1 MTTIKQPGGADFGF
15 VVRIWHFRGAQVPA
29 TSGIS
34 NLLRLRAW
42 QAFLRPV
49 LPDGLALLALLLLT
63 LIFFWPV
70 TLHLGWIPSGGG
82 DLVSLLWPHYSY
94 AAQSLH
100 AGRIPLW
107 NPTLRAGAPF
117 AADNQTSL
125 FYPFILLACLLAP
138 SMPYEVV
145 EWLVVL
151 HTWLAGAS
159 MYWLMRVLLAES
171 QPASPPV
178 HPHLPRLAA
187 LFSAVAF
194 MFSDVFVTH
203 IGNLNMNAVCAWLPA
218 VFAALHL
225 GLTRHSVGWAIGAG
239 VLFGL
244 STLAG
249 MAQMSLIL
257 ALGLGA
263 YALWRIVWADRQ
275 RLRLVALTGVTAA
288 VAFGVTAITIVP
300 TLELIPMTAR
310 VRLDYAAA
318 TAYSIPWPALA
329 GLFSPLIF
337 GRGPAGFWGPWER
350 VEIGYLGVLPLLFA
364 GLAPFNDR
372 RRVAVFM
379 AVLGILA
386 LLVAMGR
393 NAPLHRLLYLTVPT
407 LAGMRVPARFVLLTD
422 FALAVLAGLGLQ
434 HLAAVSRTRLGLW
447 SAALLS
453 LALMAMILGYRY
465 AIAKTGT
472 SHETAWRTGLALSV
486 GLLLGGIVLALLRD
500 RFLAAA
506 LAVIVV
512 AADLIGHGA
521 WVEVE
526 RNDPTVGFQ
535 HPAAIEFLRTRP
547 GPTRM
552 DSAAG
557 AWSPSASARYGL
569 ESIGGTHHALV
580 LAAYQ
585 TYLDAVGRRGSPQY
599 NFLNAQFVV
608 ADKGQPPGDETFV
621 PVFDQDPM
629 VDVYLNT
636 NAMPRLNIVYSA
648 TLVSSG
654 EAAFAAIHAPGFDP
668 QETVVIEDMAA
679 PAGTADMPAEPSNL
693 YYLDYAA
700 ESFTVVAQVPAP
712 AYLVLSEVWYPGW
725 RAWVDDVAAPIY
737 RANFAFRAVYLAS
750 AGEHVV
756 EMRFEPASWRIGAII
771 TAITVLAL
779 TGLAVRRMRRSR

>member
-1 MTTIKQPGGADFGF
+1 MTTVKG
-15 VVRIWHFRGAQVPA
+15 
-29 TSGIS
+29 
-34 NLLRLRAW
+34 LRAW
-42 QAFLRPV
+42 QAFIRPA
-49 LPDGLALLALLLLT
+49 LQDSLALIMLLLLT

-82 DLVSLLWPHYSY
+82 DLVSLLWPNYSY
-94 AAQSLH
+94 AAQSLQ

-125 FYPFILLACLLAP
+125 FYPFILLTCLLVP
-138 SMPYEVV
+138 SMPYEAV

-159 MYWLMRVLLAES
+159 MYWLMRVLVAES
-171 QPASPPV
+171 RPVSPPV

-187 LFSAVAF
+187 LFSAIAF

-218 VFAALHL
+218 TFAALHL
-225 GLTRHSVGWAIGAG
+225 SLTRDSLGWAIGAG

-257 ALGLGA
+257 AVGLGS
-263 YALWRIVWADRQ
+263 YAVWCIAWGERR
-275 RLRLVALTGVTAA
+275 RLRLTALAGATAV
-288 VAFGVTAITIVP
+288 VAFGVTAIALIP

-310 VRLDYAAA
+310 VRLDYTAA

-364 GLAPFNDR
+364 GLAPFKR
-372 RRVAVFM
+372 RHITVFMGVLAVF
-379 AVLGILA
+379 A
-386 LLVAMGR
+386 LLVALGR
-393 NAPLHRLLYLTVPT
+393 NAPLHRLLYLTVPG
-407 LAGMRVPARFVLLTD
+407 LAGMRVPARFIFLTD
-422 FALAVLAGLGLQ
+422 FALSVLAGLGLQ
-434 HLAAVSRTRLGLW
+434 NLVAISRARLGLW
-447 SAALLS
+447 STALLG
-453 LALMAMILGYRY
+453 LALIAMILGYRY
-465 AIAKTGT
+465 AVARTGT
-472 SHETAWRTGLALSV
+472 SHEASWRLGLVISV
-486 GLLLGGIVLALLRD
+486 GLLLGGVALALLKD
-500 RFLAAA
+500 KLVASALAAI
-506 LAVIVV
+506 LVT
-512 AADLIGHGA
+512 ADLIGHGA

-526 RNDPTVGFQ
+526 HNDPTVGFQ
-535 HPAAIEFLRTRP
+535 HPAAVEFLKTRP

-552 DSAAG
+552 DSAAS

-608 ADKGQPPGDETFV
+608 ADKGQPPGDATFV
-621 PVFDQDPM
+621 PVFDQDPS
-629 VDVYLNT
+629 VDIYLNT
-636 NAMPRLNIVYSA
+636 NAMPRMTVVYSA

-654 EAAFAAIHAPGFDP
+654 EAAFAAIHAPDFDP
-668 QETVVIEDMAA
+668 QENVVIEDPAA
-679 PAGTADMPAEPSNL
+679 PEGTADIPAETFNL

-700 ESFTVVAQVPAP
+700 ESFKVVAQVPAP
-712 AYLVLSEVWYPGW
+712 AYLVFSEVWYPGW
-725 RAWVDDVAAPIY
+725 RAWVDGMAVPIY
-737 RANFAFRAVYLAS
+737 RANFAFRAVHLPS
-750 AGEHVV
+750 AGVHTV
-756 EMRFEPASWRIGAII
+756 EMRFEPASFKIGAAI
-771 TAITVLAL
+771 TAITILAL
-779 TGLAVRRMRRSR
+779 AGSAVWRVRRSR

>member
-1 MTTIKQPGGADFGF
+1 MLTHAERPFA
-15 VVRIWHFRGAQVPA
+15 VVRLEAGKRITCA
-29 TSGIS
+29 
-34 NLLRLRAW
+34 NLTGWAHRAW
-42 QAFLRPV
+42 QEFIRPA
-49 LPDGLALLALLLLT
+49 LPDGLALTALLLLT
-63 LIFFWPV
+63 LVFFWPV
-70 TLHLGWIPSGGG
+70 TFHLGWIPSGGG

-125 FYPFILLACLLAP
+125 FYPFILLACILVP

-171 QPASPPV
+171 RQVSLPV
-178 HPHLPRLAA
+178 HPHLQRLAA
-187 LFSAVAF
+187 LFSAVSF

-225 GLTRHSVGWAIGAG
+225 GLTRGSPGWAIGAG

-257 ALGLGA
+257 AVGLGL
-263 YALWRIVWADRQ
+263 YAVWCIAWGRRR
-275 RLRLVALTGVTAA
+275 RLRLMVLAGVAAGM
-288 VAFGVTAITIVP
+288 AFGVAAIALIP

-310 VRLDYAAA
+310 VRMDYTAA

-329 GLFSPLIF
+329 GLFSPLVF

-350 VEIGYLGVLPLLFA
+350 VEVGYLGVLPLLFA
-364 GLAPFNDR
+364 GFAPFR
-372 RRVAVFM
+372 RRPIAVFM
-379 AVLGILA
+379 GALAVFA
-386 LLVAMGR
+386 LLVALGR
-393 NAPLHRLLYLTVPT
+393 NAPLHRLLYLTVPG
-407 LAGMRVPARFVLLTD
+407 LAGMRVPARFIFLTD

-434 HLAAVSRTRLGLW
+434 NLANVSRVRLGLW
-447 SAALLS
+447 STTLLC
-453 LALMAMILGYRY
+453 LALTAMILGYRY
-465 AIAKTGT
+465 AVARTGT
-472 SHETAWRTGLALSV
+472 SHETSLRLGLVVSV
-486 GLLLGGIVLALLRD
+486 GLLLGGVVLALLKD
-500 RFLAAA
+500 KLLASALAAA
-506 LAVIVV
+506 VV
-512 AADLIGHGA
+512 AADLVGHGA

-535 HPAAIEFLRTRP
+535 HPAAVEFLKTRP

-552 DSAAG
+552 DSAAS

-569 ESIGGTHHALV
+569 EAIGGTHHALV

-585 TYLDAVGRRGSPQY
+585 TYLDAVGWRGSPQY

-608 ADKGQPPGDETFV
+608 ADKGQPPGDATLV
-621 PVFDQDPM
+621 PVFDQDPS
-629 VDVYLNT
+629 VDIYLNT
-636 NAMPRLNIVYSA
+636 KAMPRVNVVYSA
-648 TLVSSG
+648 TLVPSG
-654 EAAFAAIHAPGFDP
+654 EAAFAAIHAPDFDP
-668 QETVVIEDMAA
+668 WERVVIEDLNA
-679 PAGTADMPAEPSNL
+679 PQITTGVPAEAFNL

-700 ESFTVVAQVPAP
+700 ESFTIVARVPAP
-712 AYLVLSEVWYPGW
+712 AYLVFSEVWYPGW
-725 RAWVDDVAAPIY
+725 RAWVDGVAVPIY

-756 EMRFEPASWRIGAII
+756 KMRFEPVSFKIGA
-771 TAITVLAL
+771 AITTVTILAL
-779 TGLAVRRMRRSR
+779 TWLAVWKIRRSR